1 MGWRI
6 AVTKRFERDYRLL
19 TKSEQRAADKAL
31 RLLEHDLRHP
41 GLRVKR
47 IEGTR
52 SIWEARASRA
62 IRITFE
68 VRESLLFLRR
78 IGRHNSVLKRS

>member
-1 MGWRI
+1 MARI

-19 TKSEQRAADKAL
+19 TKNEHRAADKAL
-31 RLLEHDLRHP
+31 RLLEDDLGHP
-41 GLRVKR
+41 GLRVRR

-52 SIWEARASRA
+52 AIWEARASRA

-68 VRESLLFLRR
+68 VRESLIVLRR
-78 IGRHNSVLKRS
+78 IGRHNSVLKRP